1 VPGWACLRAVGTDQ
15 VRAGQPRARDEPVL
29 PSRALLRGP
38 AARKAAVA
46 AGAVVDGRCAAH
58 ALHVL
63 VVRTTPAGCI
73 GAWHAPAS
81 VNCSAPSALSDKH
94 VERLAGGEVAR
105 RASRRV
111 AQRSTVAESCLVLPR
126 KAERAR
132 NAAGGVVGG
141 VVSAA
146 SLGVISWRAAKLR
159 LGRAAGDAHP
169 VSNLAPQDARAGD
182 VVSRG
187 AGGAAGAVLKV
198 FLCIYAT
205 CERMLLGLQV
215 IIMSTKSAPNKREG
229 RHVQKPT
236 DVQSQ
241 YVNWLKCF
249 QLLIAGENLGNGSQR
264 RGDTLLSCSKD
275 MVESELGPTC
285 MQEIPF
291 MKEMLIQRIEKDF
304 QQTKIAENIRSRD
317 GEWTASIWVAV
328 YRKACIF
335 VVWES
340 NPKNVYRFSARR
352 FVYDKPLEFYQQVY
366 NFWNTYQSF
375 EKSIVQSM
383 RLIDRTKGIAAFF
396 NKGRALSLSQSA
408 CICAS
413 CGKHILS
420 SLSGT

>member
-1 VPGWACLRAVGTDQ
+1 MPHGLADDAAKGCVVQLGALAASRRTKLGIESVVCAHGRGACPAHRVALGRARHLDEVPPRARRARGAHLPASGRAACLRLKETCRTVLKAAGVWKAHPVPASFAGLRLHLCNLAAGTARGALHVGLRGALPRKIVALGTSRCVGARHALERVEIGGPAPAGRHVLGTKSRRACARCAPHSILVARPVAHCGDVVPGWACLRAVGTDQ

-29 PSRALLRGP
+29 PSRALLRGS

-73 GAWHAPAS
+73 GAWHAPAR
-81 VNCSAPSALSDKH
+81 VNCSTPSALSDKH

-111 AQRSTVAESCLVLPR
+111 AQRSTVAESCLVLPG

-141 VVSAA
+141 VASAA
-146 SLGVISWRAAKLR
+146 SLGVVSWRAAKLR

-169 VSNLAPQDARAGD
+169 VSNFAPQDARAGD

-215 IIMSTKSAPNKREG
+215 IIMSTKSTPDKRE
-229 RHVQKPT
+229 
-236 DVQSQ
+236 
-241 YVNWLKCF
+241 
-249 QLLIAGENLGNGSQR
+249 
-264 RGDTLLSCSKD
+264 
-275 MVESELGPTC
+275 
-285 MQEIPF
+285 
-291 MKEMLIQRIEKDF
+291 
-304 QQTKIAENIRSRD
+304 
-317 GEWTASIWVAV
+317 
-328 YRKACIF
+328 
-335 VVWES
+335 
-340 NPKNVYRFSARR
+340 
-352 FVYDKPLEFYQQVY
+352 
-366 NFWNTYQSF
+366 
-375 EKSIVQSM
+375 
-383 RLIDRTKGIAAFF
+383 
-396 NKGRALSLSQSA
+396 
-408 CICAS
+408 
-413 CGKHILS
+413 
-420 SLSGT
+420 